1 MNKFIKEGISAGFE
15 FIVLEPKEELNNAI
29 IGFDNES
36 GRLIYEVDKLLKC
49 FEEEMDPRDAVDWF
63 YYNTIETT
71 HMKGGPF
78 FDDENEENYLTHR
91 KKCVKL

>member
-1 MNKFIKEGISAGFE
+1 MNKFIKEGMSAGFE

-78 FDDENEENYLTHR
+78 FYDENEENYLTHH

>member
-29 IGFDNES
+29 IGFDNDS

-78 FDDENEENYLTHR
+78 FYDENEENYLTHH
-91 KKCVKL
+91 KKHAKL